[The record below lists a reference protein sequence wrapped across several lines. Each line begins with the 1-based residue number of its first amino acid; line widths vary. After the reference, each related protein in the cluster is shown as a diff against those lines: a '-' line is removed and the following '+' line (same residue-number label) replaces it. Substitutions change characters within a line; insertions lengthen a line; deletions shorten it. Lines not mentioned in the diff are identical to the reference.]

1 MLARTFAFV
10 ASFGFAGVSAPETKH
25 LLRLT
30 LIENLLELCLEVFS
44 EFQLSL
50 PVVPVGLGELLRL
63 QAVEVEFVGESFDVR
78 FGTLLEG
85 LLALFVFFPALL
97 VFFFTLGLFS
107 LNFLRADVCRKD
119 GNQCHNKKLF
129 HTFSPV
135 NKGFNNIFKNDT
147 LIYLQTSC
155 QSFLRNYDTKFAYIK
170 KKLYLCSRKGLR
182 HTTKQHKTN
191 KLFQTKFFM
200 SSVNKVILIGN
211 VGADPEVRYLDR
223 GVAIATFNLATT
235 ERGYVM
241 QNGTQVPD
249 VTEWHSIVLWRN
261 LAEWAQ
267 QNLKKSMK
275 VYVEGKLKTR
285 SWEKDGQ
292 IRRKTEVIAENIQ
305 ILYRPEIY
313 RNGVESQKSKVESDE
328 AQENFNDEAQAA
340 PEAQEQ
346 GGFFNGLFRN

>member
-1 MLARTFAFV
+1 
-10 ASFGFAGVSAPETKH
+10 
-25 LLRLT
+25 
-30 LIENLLELCLEVFS
+30 
-44 EFQLSL
+44 
-50 PVVPVGLGELLRL
+50 
-63 QAVEVEFVGESFDVR
+63 
-78 FGTLLEG
+78 
-85 LLALFVFFPALL
+85 
-97 VFFFTLGLFS
+97 
-107 LNFLRADVCRKD
+107 
-119 GNQCHNKKLF
+119 
-129 HTFSPV
+129 
-135 NKGFNNIFKNDT
+135 
-147 LIYLQTSC
+147 
-155 QSFLRNYDTKFAYIK
+155 
-170 KKLYLCSRKGLR
+170 
-182 HTTKQHKTN
+182 
-191 KLFQTKFFM
+191 M

-313 RNGVESQKSKVESDE
+313 RNGVESPKSKVESDE

-340 PEAQEQ
+340 PEAQEH
-346 GGFFNGLFRN
+346 GGFFNGLFKN

>member
-1 MLARTFAFV
+1 
-10 ASFGFAGVSAPETKH
+10 
-25 LLRLT
+25 
-30 LIENLLELCLEVFS
+30 
-44 EFQLSL
+44 
-50 PVVPVGLGELLRL
+50 
-63 QAVEVEFVGESFDVR
+63 
-78 FGTLLEG
+78 
-85 LLALFVFFPALL
+85 
-97 VFFFTLGLFS
+97 
-107 LNFLRADVCRKD
+107 
-119 GNQCHNKKLF
+119 
-129 HTFSPV
+129 
-135 NKGFNNIFKNDT
+135 
-147 LIYLQTSC
+147 
-155 QSFLRNYDTKFAYIK
+155 
-170 KKLYLCSRKGLR
+170 
-182 HTTKQHKTN
+182 
-191 KLFQTKFFM
+191 M

-223 GVAIATFNLATT
+223 GVAIATLNLATT

-292 IRRKTEVIAENIQ
+292 IRRKTEVVAENIQ

-328 AQENFNDEAQAA
+328 AHENFNDAAQAA